1 MIKLTHL
8 QILKITEIHEF
19 PLFLMI
25 KLPEFP
31 VLTEGLAALVIS
43 YNNILQGLVAQWTR
57 ALPGKQEVPGSNPG
71 WAKLL
76 LHLSKC
82 QLPTFFSFPGSH
94 TRCRDQSS
102 PHPPPRRGAPQ
113 RRVGGGGEPGC
124 GCLRGKGGEEGGE
137 GGEGETPSIGGRVVG
152 DKPPIQLLKC
162 AVQ

>member
-94 TRCRDQSS
+94 SWCRDQS
-102 PHPPPRRGAPQ
+102 PHPPPQKGGCLRGGLE
-113 RRVGGGGEPGC
+113 GGGPGC
-124 GCLRGKGGEEGGE
+124 GCLRGGGGEEGGE
-137 GGEGETPSIGGRVVG
+137 GGNP
-152 DKPPIQLLKC
+152 L
-162 AVQ
+162 A